1 MFLPCT
7 ERIVLQCRDE
17 GRGPGFHAAKKH
29 PARACA
35 EGEKGCP
42 PKSLPTDGYINT
54 TWCIHPMKYDSAIE
68 GNKVLLHTTAMVNL
82 ENFMLSE
89 RRRRCVDPDYMFS
102 E

>member
-1 MFLPCT
+1 MKAAA
-7 ERIVLQCRDE
+7 
-17 GRGPGFHAAKKH
+17 PGSMQQRNTQPGHVQRRVRKVVH
-29 PARACA
+29 PRVYQQ
-35 EGEKGCP
+35 
-42 PKSLPTDGYINT
+42 TDTNT